1 MSRDIAAIAKKQ
13 QLLIVRIA
21 AYHTRLEID
30 QVIIVHEFDDH
41 RRVDIGYLDSVLDG
55 IGRNDGAWRKEC
67 QYEYMLSGKMYPYL
81 QAEHSAQRR

>member
-1 MSRDIAAIAKKQ
+1 MYLTSVTEPRPGRDVIEAHTIRVRRDIAAIAKKQ
-13 QLLIVRIA
+13 QLLVVRIA

-55 IGRNDGAWRKEC
+55 IGRNDGA
-67 QYEYMLSGKMYPYL
+67 
-81 QAEHSAQRR
+81 